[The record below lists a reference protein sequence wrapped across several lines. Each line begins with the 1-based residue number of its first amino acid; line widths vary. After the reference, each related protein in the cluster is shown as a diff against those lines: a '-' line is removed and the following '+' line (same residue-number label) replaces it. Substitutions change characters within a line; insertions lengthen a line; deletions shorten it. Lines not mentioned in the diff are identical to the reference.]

1 MIKKILNYIIVK
13 LKNRTSSI
21 NSFKVSRIA
30 FIGDNVWIGSNVIIK
45 KDISIKSHSYV
56 NENSILVSG
65 SIGQYCSIGY
75 AVIIGPEEHPLD
87 KVTTSPRAFIQNNI
101 KFEQDKLAPIIG
113 DDVWIGA
120 NAVVLRGTI
129 IGKGAVIAAGAIVTK
144 NVEEYSIVGG
154 VPARKISKRL
164 LCDSSWIES

>member
-21 NSFKVSRIA
+21 NSIKVSR
-30 FIGDNVWIGSNVIIK
+30 FD
-45 KDISIKSHSYV
+45 
-56 NENSILVSG
+56 
-65 SIGQYCSIGY
+65 
-75 AVIIGPEEHPLD
+75 
-87 KVTTSPRAFIQNNI
+87 F
-101 KFEQDKLAPIIG
+101 IG

-120 NAVVLRGTI
+120 NAVVLRGCI

-154 VPARKISKRL
+154 VPAREISKRL
-164 LCDSSWIES
+164 LRDSSWIES